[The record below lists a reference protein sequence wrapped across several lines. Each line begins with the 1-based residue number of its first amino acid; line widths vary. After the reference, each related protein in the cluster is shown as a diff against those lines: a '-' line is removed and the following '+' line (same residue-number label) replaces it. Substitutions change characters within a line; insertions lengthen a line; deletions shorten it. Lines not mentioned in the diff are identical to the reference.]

1 MRILFGIRLPVL
13 AALLVSVLQPVPSVL
28 ALPDT
33 QATTSSLIA
42 EVNVLRTSNGLPA
55 YTVSTILMGTA
66 QGQADYM
73 AATGSITHTG
83 PNGITLTQRL
93 LNAGYPLA
101 GDLSLGGFRAENI
114 TGGPNKTAAQ
124 AVQEWTGD
132 AAHLNT
138 MLSPN
143 LQEIGAGVA
152 RVGEMYYLV
161 IDCALPT
168 GSGQQ
173 QAYTP
178 PAGESVP
185 GAFAPSDFIVPV
197 VTSTPDSDG
206 FVYHEVQYGQ
216 TLWSL
221 AIAYGVKIDGIRS
234 LNNLGPEEIIY
245 QGERLLVRKDAPPSN
260 TPVPSDT
267 SEPVSPATP
276 LEFPTAMAT
285 QTPAKQAILT
295 ATSSPE
301 PGELHD
307 QGNNY
312 TSGIVVGIILMTLIL
327 VGLFSHFAAQKL
339 V

>member
-1 MRILFGIRLPVL
+1 MRIRFRMRLPVL
-13 AALLVSVLQPVPSVL
+13 AALLVSVCQPVRSVL
-28 ALPDT
+28 AEPDL
-33 QATTSSLIA
+33 QATASSLIA

-178 PAGESVP
+178 PAGASVP
-185 GAFAPSDFIVPV
+185 GTFAPSDFIVPV